1 MITDWML
8 SNNIISFRL
17 FSVDGVSGL
26 PNGWQLPKEFK
37 LDGAVFY
44 TGDIMYVFTDDI
56 HKILINSKEAL
67 VSDMSKLQEWLD
79 YNKGATLVGY
89 HSEKFDIPL
98 LARDYNIEFKH
109 IDLADILF
117 DSSKKHYN
125 TYGRRYDIHSLSE
138 WNNNSQSILPD
149 MSFMMKPIQRLS
161 EWKRGRSRNVLRTIA
176 LETQLI
182 AQLYSKILIHE
193 EIKILDERTD
203 RLVTIS
209 CDNVRNVLDT
219 NIKIINEKAI
229 EEE

>member
-26 PNGWQLPKEFK
+26 PNGWQLPEEFK

-117 DSSKKHYN
+117 DSSKNHYN

-209 CDNVRNVLDT
+209 CDNVRDVLDT